1 MEVLFSA
8 LLLLLAFAVEFGLM
22 EDTAVF
28 GGTFVSSNSAGF
40 SNDLARFGGL
50 PGPRFFGG
58 DNDADADADA
68 GGLPGPRLV
77 PVIEDDDPFDDAEPL
92 LLCGFF
98 LPLTPFAIFFFSDD
112 VSGDDDV
119 EESDDAEYGVPS
131 SLAM

>member
-1 MEVLFSA
+1 MGVLV
-8 LLLLLAFAVEFGLM
+8 LVFAVEFGWM
-22 EDTAVF
+22 EEPGLF
-28 GGTFVSSNSAGF
+28 GGTFPSNNTAGF

-58 DNDADADADA
+58 DNDADVDADA

-77 PVIEDDDPFDDAEPL
+77 PAIEDDDPFDEAEPL
-92 LLCGFF
+92 LLCVFF
-98 LPLTPFAIFFFSDD
+98 LLLMPFAIFFFLDD

-119 EESDDAEYGVPS
+119 EESDDAEYGAPS